1 MSSTTIKPTPLQKP
15 KELKTNEI
23 SPKLP
28 DDTDVLDGDTKIDT
42 TPFVPPIETTSDSFD
57 FIGEADNRKG
67 SELTKDK
74 EPLMKKVAKILRKWK
89 PISEANA
96 KELEKTFDKK
106 DHDLVKVLVSFENYN
121 PVGEDIGDGE
131 VTIGYG
137 QTKTGAALGD
147 TITSKKAA
155 EDLKKRLYKVEI
167 PQFNKHIKPFLKKP
181 ITPIQRI
188 VLISLLYNVGLDGFR
203 YNSRGQETN
212 AFKALKEG
220 KYTEFKKQAFDKRIG
235 FVKSAGVINKGLVNR
250 RKAEEEMW
258 DK

>member
-1 MSSTTIKPTPLQKP
+1 
-15 KELKTNEI
+15 
-23 SPKLP
+23 
-28 DDTDVLDGDTKIDT
+28 
-42 TPFVPPIETTSDSFD
+42 
-57 FIGEADNRKG
+57 
-67 SELTKDK
+67 
-74 EPLMKKVAKILRKWK
+74 MKKVAKILRKWK

-167 PQFNKHIKPFLKKP
+167 PQFNKHIKPFLQQP

-212 AFKALKEG
+212 AFKALKVG
-220 KYTEFKKQAFDKRIG
+220 NYTEFKKQAFDKRIG